1 MKLGQGRPR
10 LTEDPIGKSI
20 MSLMLPMMIGMIA
33 IVSYSLVDTYFIG
46 QLGTMEL
53 AAGSFTFPVAFF
65 VMATSAFLF

>member
-33 IVSYSLVDTYFIG
+33 IMSYNIVDTFVLIP
-46 QLGTMEL
+46 
-53 AAGSFTFPVAFF
+53 GSSPVR
-65 VMATSAFLF
+65 M